1 MLLGASFA
9 VDELVVLVL
18 EQLIGMAAL
27 AELLVDEPVLTSQ
40 GLDVFS
46 KLSHLLGLELGQL
59 GLLVDLFAQRLDFI
73 LEHPDFIFPLK

>member
-9 VDELVVLVL
+9 VDELIVLVL

-27 AELLVDEPVLTSQ
+27 AELLVDKPVLTSQ

-46 KLSHLLGLELGQL
+46 KLNHLLGLELGQL
-59 GLLVDLFAQRLDFI
+59 GLLVNLLA
-73 LEHPDFIFPLK
+73 